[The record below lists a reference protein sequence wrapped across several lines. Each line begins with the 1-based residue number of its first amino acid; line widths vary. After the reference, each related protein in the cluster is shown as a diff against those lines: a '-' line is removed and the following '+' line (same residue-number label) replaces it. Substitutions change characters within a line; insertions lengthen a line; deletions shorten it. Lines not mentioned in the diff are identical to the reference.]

1 MTTQS
6 HVLVLKV
13 GPVQGFLA
21 QARRTRD
28 LWFGSYLLSCLSR
41 AMACALRDAG
51 AELIF
56 PHPGQLEAAASKP
69 GAQPKSATKTDE
81 ALADAEAVKG
91 FPNKVLAVVKG
102 DAAKVAREARE
113 AARVTLRNEWA
124 RVRKNSGPLLAEG
137 ADAWAD
143 EQLDTFLE
151 FHAAWAPMADGEYQE
166 ALDEAEAALEARR
179 GLREFKAWTQVPP
192 AGTHKSSLDGGRAS
206 VLRGKRPRTGDW
218 KRLRIGERE
227 ELDALG
233 LLKRA
238 GGQPDQFVPVT
249 SIGLAAWLA
258 TASQTQ
264 GAKLSA
270 LRGACSGHRGF
281 TSVHRT
287 DLSWVN
293 AFPFDGQLLLPDR
306 WRPYFEEW
314 REGEDR
320 NAAKHEAERF
330 ADSHIRPL
338 LDAMPVAPFPYVAC
352 LVADGDRMGE
362 LLRCLAAQG
371 GVEAHRRVSH
381 ALASFTD
388 EARDIVQSR
397 YRGMLVYAGGDDV
410 LAFVCPADA
419 LACARAL
426 ATAFSKHLTPVVADP
441 DASVP
446 TLSVGLGIGHVM
458 ESLGQLLDLGRR
470 AEKAA
475 KKSGRNA
482 LAVLVAKHAGRER
495 LWTASWTPK
504 GDTPEPLARLH
515 QDMALLGGDLLPLG
529 KVHEVEAMVRRFP
542 ENVEAASSRDQARV
556 LAAEVARIL
565 ARAEGRA
572 EDPPVDAKSGKAKGL
587 TLEEVGLRGLD
598 VEAVDGGAKVHARL
612 LEWVN
617 RMLVAGTLERSRR
630 NLVLREGGGA

>member
-6 HVLVLKV
+6 YVLVLKI
-13 GPVQGFLA
+13 GPVQGFIA

-28 LWFGSYLLSCLSR
+28 LWFGSYLLSSLSR

-56 PHPGQLEAAASKP
+56 PHPEQLDAAVPKP
-69 GAQPKSATKTDE
+69 SGRVTKTDQ
-81 ALADAEAVKG
+81 ALADAESVKG

-102 DAAKVAREARE
+102 DAAEVARAARE
-113 AARVTLRNEWA
+113 AARATLRAQWK
-124 RVRKNSGPLLAEG
+124 RVRATCGPLLTDG

-151 FHAAWAPMADGEYQE
+151 FHAAWAPMGDGEYPV
-166 ALDEAEAALEARR
+166 ALEEAEAALEARR
-179 GLREFKAWTQVPP
+179 GLREFRAWTQAPP

-206 VLRGKRPRTGDW
+206 VLKRERPRSGEW

-238 GGQPDQFVPVT
+238 GGEPDQFVPVP
-249 SIGLAAWLA
+249 SIGLAAWLD
-258 TASQTQ
+258 TASKSKDA
-264 GAKLSA
+264 GPELSA
-270 LRGACSGHRGF
+270 LRGACADHRGF

-287 DLSWVN
+287 DLAWVN
-293 AFPFDGQLLLPDR
+293 AFPFDGQLLLSER
-306 WRPYFEEW
+306 WRPYFAEW
-314 REGEDR
+314 SEDPKE
-320 NAAKHEAERF
+320 AKQEAERF
-330 ADSHIRPL
+330 ADKHIRPL
-338 LDAMPVAPFPYVAC
+338 LDAMPVAPYPYVAC

-362 LLRCLAAQG
+362 LLRGLAEHG
-371 GVEAHRRVSH
+371 GIEAHRRVSH
-381 ALASFTD
+381 ALASFTE

-419 LACARAL
+419 LECARAL
-426 ATAFSKHLTPVVADP
+426 AAAFSKHLAPVSGEA
-441 DASVP
+441 VP

-458 ESLGQLLDLGRR
+458 ESLGQLLSLGRR

-475 KKSGRNA
+475 KDAGRDA

-504 GDTPEPLARLH
+504 GAAAEPLTRLS
-515 QDMALLGGDLLPLG
+515 QDMALLGGDRLPLG
-529 KVHEVEAMVRRFP
+529 KVHEVETMVRRFP
-542 ENVEAASSRDQARV
+542 AETASEEQAGV
-556 LAAEVARIL
+556 LVAEVSRIL

-572 EDPPVDAKSGKAKGL
+572 RGSEARERKDKALSL
-587 TLEEVGLRGLD
+587 TDVGLAALAEEPPEC
-598 VEAVDGGAKVHARL
+598 VEKVHAEL
-612 LEWVN
+612 LSWVD

-630 NLVLREGGGA
+630 GLELKKEVAHE

>member
-13 GPVQGFLA
+13 GPVQGFIA

-28 LWFGSYLLSCLSR
+28 LWFGSYLLSSLSR
-41 AMACALRDAG
+41 AMACTLRDAG

-56 PHPGQLEAAASKP
+56 PHPEQLDAVAPKP
-69 GAQPKSATKTDE
+69 SGRVTKTDQ

-102 DAAKVAREARE
+102 DAAEVARAARKVARA
-113 AARVTLRNEWA
+113 TLREQWE
-124 RVRKNSGPLLAEG
+124 RVRERGGPLLADG

-151 FHAAWAPMADGEYQE
+151 FHAAWAPMEDGDYLT
-166 ALDEAEAALEARR
+166 ALEEAEAALEARR
-179 GLREFKAWTQVPP
+179 GLREFRAWTQAPP

-206 VLRGKRPRTGDW
+206 VLKCERPRSGEW

-238 GGQPDQFVPVT
+238 GGEPDQFVPVP
-249 SIGLAAWLA
+249 SIGLAAWLE
-258 TASQTQ
+258 TASKKH
-264 GAKLSA
+264 GSKLSA
-270 LRGACSGHRGF
+270 LRGACADHRGF
-281 TSVHRT
+281 TSVYRT
-287 DLSWVN
+287 DLAWVN
-293 AFPFDGQLLLPDR
+293 AFPFDGQLLLSER
-306 WRPYFEEW
+306 WRPYFAEW
-314 REGEDR
+314 SEDPK
-320 NAAKHEAERF
+320 AAKLEAERF
-330 ADSHIRPL
+330 ADEHIRPL
-338 LDAMPVAPFPYVAC
+338 LAAMPVAPYPYVAC

-362 LLRCLAAQG
+362 LLRRLAEHG
-371 GVEAHRRVSH
+371 GIEAHRRVSH
-381 ALASFTD
+381 ALASFTA

-419 LACARAL
+419 LQCARAL
-426 ATAFSKHLTPVVADP
+426 AAAFSKHLAPVSG
-441 DASVP
+441 ASVP

-458 ESLGQLLDLGRR
+458 ESLGQLLALGRR

-475 KKSGRNA
+475 KDAGRDA

-504 GDTPEPLARLH
+504 GAAVEPLTRLS
-515 QDMALLGGDLLPLG
+515 QDMALLGGDRLPLG
-529 KVHEVEAMVRRFP
+529 KVHEVETMVRRFP
-542 ENVEAASSRDQARV
+542 AETSSEEQAAV
-556 LAAEVARIL
+556 LVAEVSRIL

-572 EDPPVDAKSGKAKGL
+572 RDSEDREREDKALSL
-587 TLEEVGLRGLD
+587 TDVGLAALAEEPPEC
-598 VEAVDGGAKVHARL
+598 VETVHAEL
-612 LEWVN
+612 LAWVD

-630 NLVLREGGGA
+630 GLELREGGGA